1 MVCHPRAKKRIGSPS
16 FDSSSPLSS
25 VACRCFGSFFS
36 ANPSVLLGTSIA
48 LEKRF
53 RACLDVVQNHGLEKT
68 SGVMFLKPQKDY
80 DYDGTTVFK
89 TIKLVHPN
97 TYEFLKTKMFCKTVV
112 FI

>member
-1 MVCHPRAKKRIGSPS
+1 MQ
-16 FDSSSPLSS
+16 
-25 VACRCFGSFFS
+25 
-36 ANPSVLLGTSIA
+36 T
-48 LEKRF
+48 
-53 RACLDVVQNHGLEKT
+53 HGLEKT
-68 SGVMFLKPQKDY
+68 SGVMFLKLQKDY